1 MFKATAFRLAM
12 LFAFGVLVGSLTV
25 ELAQHHDDTKMLF
38 AKKLKCQTLSAAYE
52 KKFDDLFPAGI
63 ETLILNT
70 DYSPAR
76 HSCVSIV
83 VTDNSQKHSGTEAV
97 VDILT
102 DQTLF
107 VRPFSDAVGRRKDV
121 DEAFQKS
128 LRSAP

>member
-1 MFKATAFRLAM
+1 MFKGTAFRLAL
-12 LFAFGVLVGSLTV
+12 LFAFGVLIGGLAV
-25 ELAQHHDDTKMLF
+25 EIAHRHDDTRMLF
-38 AKKLKCQTLSAAYE
+38 ARKLKCQTFAAAYE
-52 KKFDDLFPAGI
+52 KKFDDLVPTGL
-63 ETLILNT
+63 ETLMLNT

-83 VTDNSQKHSGTEAV
+83 VTDDSKEHSGTEAV

-128 LRSAP
+128 LRSAH